1 MKNRF
6 FALALVFCMLLAMA
20 VIPAH
25 AETGEK
31 VKIRLVYWNEEKTMK
46 AFLDLAQ
53 EKLPHIELEYQFI
66 PVDQIDG
73 TINTQLQAGEG
84 PDILHNG
91 HSVPAIKAGYL
102 LPLDDQEFINNYSKE
117 SIDALR
123 VDGKIYGVPGVGWY
137 EGMFFNKEIFEK
149 YGLTPPKTFAE
160 LMNIH
165 KVLKENGVKPQA
177 MGANSWEPM
186 MKSTLGLA
194 VCDWLMKTEEGK
206 QFDYSIKEGT
216 GKFEGSA
223 LKGIIET
230 WSQYIKDGY
239 ITPDMLEVS
248 YDNALVEFA
257 SGKAAMWESGPWAV
271 AAIKETNPDLK
282 FDMFPFVGTEEGESW
297 LIGGS
302 GVTFGVNA
310 SSKHS
315 KEALEVLALMATQEG
330 QIALLK
336 GSEGSNSYLKGV
348 QMELPEFY
356 ASAAETLNANRV
368 YCPWFIWGDGNG
380 AYIETYGKGL
390 QEYLQNAKDI
400 DTVLREVD
408 EKVFAEHAQQ

>member
-1 MKNRF
+1 MTKRF
-6 FALALVFCMLLAMA
+6 VALLLA
-20 VIPAH
+20 VCLLVPA
-25 AETGEK
+25 ALMSAQAASGEK
-31 VKIRLVYWNEEKTMK
+31 VKLRMVYWNKEETMK
-46 AFLDLAQ
+46 DFLDLAK
-53 EKLPHIELEYQFI
+53 EKLPHIELDYQFI

-73 TINTQLQAGEG
+73 IVNTQLQAGEG

-91 HSVPAIKAGYL
+91 NDVAAAKAGYL
-102 LPLDDQEFINNYSKE
+102 LALDDQAFIGNYSTE

-123 VDGKIYGVPGVGWY
+123 IEGKIYGVPGVGWY
-137 EGMFFNKEIFEK
+137 EGMFYNKEIFAK

-194 VCDWLMKTEEGK
+194 LCDWLMKTEDGK
-206 QFDYSIKEGT
+206 KFDVSIKEGT
-216 GKFEGSA
+216 GKFEGSG
-223 LKGIIET
+223 LKQVIET
-230 WSQYIKDGY
+230 WSEYIKEGY
-239 ITPDMLEVS
+239 LTPDMLEVS

-257 SGKAAMWESGPWAV
+257 KGEAAMWESGPWAV

-282 FDMFPFVGTEEGESW
+282 FDMFPFVGTEEGQSW

-310 SSKHS
+310 SGKHT

-330 QIALLK
+330 QLALCK
-336 GSEGSNSYLKGV
+336 GSEGSNSYLKGI
-348 QMELPEFY
+348 QLDLPEFY
-356 ASAAETLNANRV
+356 ASAAETLNGNRV
-368 YCPWFIWGDGNG
+368 YCPWFIWGNG
-380 AYIETYGKGL
+380 TSYIETYGKGL

-400 DTVLREVD
+400 DSILRDVD
-408 EKVFAEHAQQ
+408 EKVFAEHAQR